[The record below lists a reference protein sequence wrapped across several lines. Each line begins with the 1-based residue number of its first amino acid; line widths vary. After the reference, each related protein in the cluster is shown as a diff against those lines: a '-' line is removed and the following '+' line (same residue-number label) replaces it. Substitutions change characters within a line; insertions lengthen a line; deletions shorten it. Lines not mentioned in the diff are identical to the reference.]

1 MAKKRSEVLVR
12 EYFERVSGKVLEDY
26 GVIVGEM
33 IKGHAGVYALYKND
47 RLYYVGL
54 ASNMM
59 RRINQHLKDRHRAK
73 WDRFSVY
80 LTNASDH
87 IRPLEALVLRI
98 VSPSGNRKMGRLS
111 GAEDLF
117 RTLSREMSERDKD
130 NRAVLLGERAVRVRR
145 RRKSQ
150 AAKGSRVLDRL
161 ISRRMRLKAWYKG
174 KEYSASMRRNGE
186 IQYKGKLFNSPTAAA
201 QQIIHRSVSGWK
213 FWHFQKG
220 SNWVP
225 LADLRR

>member
-1 MAKKRSEVLVR
+1 MK
-12 EYFERVSGKVLEDY
+12 EYFERISGKVLEQY
-26 GVIVGEM
+26 RVTVGER

-59 RRINQHLKDRHRAK
+59 RRVNQHLKDRHAGK

-80 LTNASDH
+80 LTTTSEH

-98 VSPSGNRKMGRLS
+98 VRPAGNRVHGRLR

-117 RTLSREMSERDKD
+117 RALSREMSERDKD
-130 NRAVLLGERAVRVRR
+130 NRAVLLGERAVRKRR
-145 RRKSQ
+145 RHKTKTAR
-150 AAKGSRVLDRL
+150 GSRTLDRL
-161 ISRRMRLKAWYKG
+161 IVRRMRLKGTYKG
-174 KEYSASMRRNGE
+174 KEYVASLRRNGQ
-186 IQYKGKLFNSPTAAA
+186 IQFQGKLFESPTAAA
-201 QQIIHRSVSGWK
+201 KQIIHRAVSGWR

-220 SNWVP
+220 RDEWVP
-225 LADLRR
+225 LAELRR